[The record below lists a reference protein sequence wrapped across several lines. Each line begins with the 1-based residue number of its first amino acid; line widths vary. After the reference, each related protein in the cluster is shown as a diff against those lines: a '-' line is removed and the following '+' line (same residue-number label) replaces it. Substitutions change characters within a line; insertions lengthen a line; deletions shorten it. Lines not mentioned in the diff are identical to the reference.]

1 MRKRLP
7 TEVFDI
13 PADRIKAGFYTDKYF
28 MRTREI
34 LLGEGNTN
42 RVVMQVFSRK
52 EGVACGIDETVA
64 VLRSCAFDP
73 EKIKIT
79 ALYDGDRMAEN
90 ETVMTI
96 EGVYSSFAHLETVY
110 LGVIARGSSVATLVR
125 EACEAAGDRE
135 VLFFSARFDHY
146 LLQSRDGYAAMIGGT
161 RLVSTDANGLFFGAE
176 GIGTIPHSLI
186 AAYEGD
192 TLEAC
197 EAFKRQMPSHVD
209 LIALVDFDN
218 DCVKTSLEAAR
229 RYGQKLWGVRIDT
242 AGDMIDRSVKGRGP
256 DSYGVCP
263 ELVRNVRKALDRE
276 GFGAVKIVISGG
288 FDPERIRRFV
298 ELGVPFDVVG
308 VGSSFYKKRI
318 DFTADIV
325 KVNGKDCV
333 KAGRNYRSN
342 PRLEEA

>member
-7 TEVFDI
+7 PEVFDI
-13 PADRIKAGFYTDKYF
+13 PADRIKAGFYADKYF

-52 EGVACGIDETVA
+52 EGVACGIDEAVA
-64 VLRSCAFDP
+64 VLKCCAFDP

-161 RLVSTDANGLFFGAE
+161 RLVSTGANGLFFGAE

-229 RYGQKLWGVRIDT
+229 RYGRELWGVRLDT
-242 AGDMIDRSVKGRGP
+242 AGDIIDRSVKGRGP

-263 ELVRNVRKALDRE
+263 ELVHNVRKALDRE
-276 GFGAVKIVISGG
+276 EFGAVKIVISGG

-333 KAGRNYRSN
+333 KAGRNYRPN